1 MNSYNT
7 ENQRILKNTIYLY
20 VRTIVVLLV
29 SLITARVLLNTLGVY
44 DYGIYNVV
52 GSVVILFVFLNN
64 AMSQASQRFITF
76 ELGKSEQQ
84 RISDVFSMCINSQVV
99 LMLIIL
105 FLTETLGLWLLNYK
119 LNIPADRQF
128 AANVV
133 YQVSIGTFCINVIR
147 VPFESTIVA
156 HEHMSYF
163 AYMSLFDSFFKL
175 VIVYIVKYSAGDK
188 LIEYSILLFVVTALI
203 ALAEITYVYIKF
215 KRFRYHVFWDK
226 DLFKNLVSFTGWS
239 LCGGASDVVTQ
250 KGLIFLLNIYYGVLT
265 NAAIGIA
272 NQVSGALRTFINSFQ
287 TSFRPQ
293 VIKSYANNDIN
304 RFNDLAMET
313 SKFSYVLVLLP
324 IVVLLVNMKLL
335 LSVWLGNVPEYA
347 TEFCSIFVLCA
358 AFDAISGPFYCAVLA
373 SDSIKKYQI
382 SISVVFIIDL
392 FVTFALIKFGIS
404 PKYFLYSR
412 LATRGVMNFLIGIYF
427 SNRMFNFPIVQYCRK
442 VILPSVLGTL
452 VIAVGAIII
461 LYMSCGWNRLI
472 ISIVYSA
479 IVGISVI
486 YFIILD
492 SRERAFVNSLINKI
506 VSK

>member
-1 MNSYNT
+1 MNLYNK

-20 VRTIVVLLV
+20 MRTIVVLLV
-29 SLITARVLLNTLGVY
+29 SLITARVLLNTIGVY

-84 RISDVFSMCINSQVV
+84 RIRDVFSMCINSQVV
-99 LMLIIL
+99 LMIIIL
-105 FLTETLGLWLLNYK
+105 FLTETIGLWLLNNK
-119 LNIPADRQF
+119 LNIPSDRQF
-128 AANVV
+128 AANIV
-133 YQVSIGTFCINVIR
+133 YQVSIVTFCVNVIR
-147 VPFESTIVA
+147 VPFESTIIA
-156 HEHMSYF
+156 YEHMSYF
-163 AYMSLFDSFFKL
+163 AYVSLFDSILKL
-175 VIVYIVKYSAGDK
+175 IIVYIIKYSAGDK
-188 LIEYSILLFVVTALI
+188 LIGYSILLFVVTSLI
-203 ALAEITYVYIKF
+203 AVVEVIYVNIKF
-215 KRFRYHVFWDK
+215 KKFRYRVFWDR
-226 DLFKNLVSFTGWS
+226 DLFKNLMSFTGWS
-239 LCGGASDVVTQ
+239 LCGSASDVLTQ
-250 KGLIFLLNIYYGVLT
+250 KGLIFLLNIFFGVIT

-293 VIKSYANNDIN
+293 IIKSYANGDIN
-304 RFNDLAMET
+304 RLNDLTMET

-324 IVVLLVNMKLL
+324 IIVLLVNMKLL

-382 SISVVFIIDL
+382 SISVVFLGDL
-392 FVTFALIKFGIS
+392 FIIFALIKFGIS

-412 LATRGVMNFLIGIYF
+412 LATRGVMNYLIGIYF

-442 VILPSVLGTL
+442 VILPSVFGTL

-461 LYMSCGWNRLI
+461 LYMSCGWNRLF
-472 ISIVYSA
+472 ISILYSA
-479 IVGISVI
+479 IVGVSVI
-486 YFIILD
+486 YFIILN
-492 SRERAFVNSLINKI
+492 SRERAFVNTLMNKI
-506 VSK
+506 VNE